1 MLSIAPFLSLESP
14 LILSSDTDSELD
26 SSSSQI
32 VSEGLSEVLP
42 PETTSTA
49 TPVPFNLDGS
59 FSPETSAMA
68 TPVPFRSL
76 SPETSTTA
84 TPVPFSHDRLFSP
97 KTSTTATPELFS
109 QDGSPCEM
117 HPPTSSFSNAAN
129 QSSVPI
135 RRNCRRSLLQ
145 DGTSEQESST
155 CVQKGVQIAS
165 KPRQSLQESKNYSRD
180 LESSVSQ
187 LAISVREY
195 VGRVTSSTSSCSA
208 AGGGQPVT
216 AKEEERESVLQ
227 PSSNGSEGK
236 GPMTKA
242 QTSVSR
248 ASMSSSKMW
257 IPNQLLLTS
266 LTPNHTMHYSDP
278 LNFTVRL
285 PKERATPWSKPPN
298 LHKDAVRQR
307 SALPPWAV
315 KRPTVNTTIS
325 QRPQL
330 LSQENMA
337 CPELPL
343 HPLLCRRTAESST
356 DTANDK
362 PHRDSVSVSPSK
374 VHNVRRLKA
383 EFTIKNVFSEGVSDF
398 EDELHFG
405 LAGPGLPTQ
414 GSLEAMQQV
423 LK

>member
-1 MLSIAPFLSLESP
+1 MLPLE
-14 LILSSDTDSELD
+14 I
-26 SSSSQI
+26 
-32 VSEGLSEVLP
+32 
-42 PETTSTA
+42 TSTA
-49 TPVPFNLDGS
+49 APVPFNIDRP
-59 FSPETSAMA
+59 FSPETSTTTTPVPFRLLSPETSATA

-76 SPETSTTA
+76 SP
-84 TPVPFSHDRLFSP
+84 
-97 KTSTTATPELFS
+97 KTSATATPEPFS

-135 RRNCRRSLLQ
+135 RRNCRSSLSQ
-145 DGTSEQESST
+145 DGTSEQENST
-155 CVQKGVQIAS
+155 CVHKGVQIAS
-165 KPRQSLQESKNYSRD
+165 KPQQSLQESKNYSRD

-195 VGRVTSSTSSCSA
+195 VGRVTNSTFSCSA
-208 AGGGQPVT
+208 AGGGQLVM

-227 PSSNGSEGK
+227 PSCNGSEGK
-236 GPMTKA
+236 VSTTKA
-242 QTSVSR
+242 RTSVSR
-248 ASMSSSKMW
+248 ASTSSSKMW

-298 LHKDAVRQR
+298 LHKDAMRQR

-315 KRPTVNTTIS
+315 KRPTMNTTIS
-325 QRPQL
+325 QRPQV
-330 LSQENMA
+330 LSQENTA

-343 HPLLCRRTAESST
+343 HPLLCRMTAESST
-356 DTANDK
+356 DTASDN
-362 PHRDSVSVSPSK
+362 PHSDSVSVSPSK
-374 VHNVRRLKA
+374 VRNVRKLKA
-383 EFTIKNVFSEGVSDF
+383 EFTIRNVFSEGVSDF